1 MNLYSNDLLESKTG
15 FAIESLK
22 YHGSIN
28 MNDNH
33 YHSHYEILYIQ
44 SGKRTLKI
52 NNTLEY
58 TLDSQVIALLKP
70 NVLHQ
75 TMSAEDVS
83 QTRVLINIS
92 QELMSEITDAVSP
105 SLLVCFNTPVLK
117 LQFYEIKMMNYL
129 LTELKDAK
137 KESPF
142 YKELVKINL
151 SKILL
156 LLSEAYLNQTDL
168 KDDIYASQTANSRVD
183 YIIKYL
189 HENFNSDI
197 SMKKIADKLYCTE
210 TYISRIFK
218 RATGITPYKY
228 LLNIRIVNACRL
240 LRSGSISKSDIAE
253 ECGFTSLVSFS
264 RVFKQIQGCSPT
276 EYQKK
281 YKAE

>member
-1 MNLYSNDLLESKTG
+1 MNLYSNDLLEDEKD

-22 YHGSIN
+22 YHGNIS
-28 MNDNH
+28 MTDNH

-52 NNTLEY
+52 NNALEY

-75 TMSAEDVS
+75 TTSFENPS
-83 QTRVLINIS
+83 QTRLLINVS
-92 QELMSEITDAVSP
+92 QALMSELTEAFSYDI
-105 SLLVCFNTPVLK
+105 LMCFNTPVLK
-117 LQFYEIKMMNYL
+117 LQFYDVKMMNYL
-129 LTELKDAK
+129 FTELRDTKEDSPLYKDI
-137 KESPF
+137 
-142 YKELVKINL
+142 VKINL

-156 LLSEAYLNQTDL
+156 ILSEAYLNQTEL
-168 KDDIYASQTANSRVD
+168 KDEVYASQTVNNRVD
-183 YIIKYL
+183 YIIKYF
-189 HENFNSDI
+189 HENFNSEI
-197 SMKKIADKLYCTE
+197 SMAKIADKLYCTE

-218 RATGITPYKY
+218 QVTGITPYKY

-264 RVFKQIQGCSPT
+264 RAFKQIQGCSPT
-276 EYQKK
+276 EYQKSIK
-281 YKAE
+281 VE